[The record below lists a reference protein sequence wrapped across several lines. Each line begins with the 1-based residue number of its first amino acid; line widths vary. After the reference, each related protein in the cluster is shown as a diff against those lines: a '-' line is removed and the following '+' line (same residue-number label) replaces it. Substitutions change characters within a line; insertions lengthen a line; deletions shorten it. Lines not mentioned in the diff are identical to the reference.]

1 VQGADVE
8 YLEVCRKKRNII
20 EYDAAGTVTD
30 RDATEL
36 VEFAVGLRGR
46 VLDWLK
52 EHHAELLE
60 S

>member
-1 VQGADVE
+1 VE